1 MNLNLKLLIK
11 IFGIVCLVIGAGMVP
26 CFITAYSYQEWE
38 VMRMFVALIAIMIII
53 GGLSFFSE
61 RNSNPNIRVRD
72 GILIVAMIWISISL
86 LGALPYSVSGLLPNF
101 ADAFYESVSGFTT
114 TGTTLISDLYLTP
127 KSLLLW
133 RSLTHWIGGMGI
145 LVMAISI
152 LPALG
157 VGVSNLA
164 NAEVPGPAIER
175 IKSRISDHAKNTYL
189 IYIAF
194 TLICFV
200 LLVPSRMTGFDAL
213 IHSLDS
219 MGNGGLAVYPNGVGY
234 FESLY
239 VEIVVCIF
247 CMLGSLNFF
256 GYRLL
261 LQKRFKEFFRDREIR
276 TYLLVLGFAS
286 VVTVAVLIIKGTY
299 DNVGDAIRYGTLQ
312 VVSFSTTAGYAST
325 NYGVWP
331 WFCKWLLFF
340 LMLVGGCSSS
350 TSGGLKIIRFNVI
363 LSLIRRNV
371 YKRLHP
377 NAVVAVKVG
386 PSAVDANTVSN
397 ITTFAFVYLLVM
409 AGGIMLLSLDGQDP
423 WTTASA
429 VVGAVSNTGLGFGG
443 LADGGTWLVF
453 SRLARMLLAGLMI
466 IGRLEIFT
474 IIILFTPSFWKSSR

>member
-1 MNLNLKLLIK
+1 
-11 IFGIVCLVIGAGMVP
+11 
-26 CFITAYSYQEWE
+26 
-38 VMRMFVALIAIMIII
+38 
-53 GGLSFFSE
+53 
-61 RNSNPNIRVRD
+61 
-72 GILIVAMIWISISL
+72 
-86 LGALPYSVSGLLPNF
+86 
-101 ADAFYESVSGFTT
+101 
-114 TGTTLISDLYLTP
+114 
-127 KSLLLW
+127 
-133 RSLTHWIGGMGI
+133 
-145 LVMAISI
+145 
-152 LPALG
+152 
-157 VGVSNLA
+157 
-164 NAEVPGPAIER
+164 
-175 IKSRISDHAKNTYL
+175 
-189 IYIAF
+189 
-194 TLICFV
+194 
-200 LLVPSRMTGFDAL
+200 
-213 IHSLDS
+213 
-219 MGNGGLAVYPNGVGY
+219 
-234 FESLY
+234 
-239 VEIVVCIF
+239 VCIF

-340 LMLVGGCSSS
+340 LMFVGGCSSS